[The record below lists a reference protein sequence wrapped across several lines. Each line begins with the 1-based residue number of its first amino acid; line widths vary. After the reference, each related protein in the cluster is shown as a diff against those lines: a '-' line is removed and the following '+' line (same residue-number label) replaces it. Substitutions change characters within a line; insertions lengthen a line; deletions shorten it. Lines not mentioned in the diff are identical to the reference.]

1 MQSESTPVL
10 DVDLVVVGA
19 GPAGLFAAYYA
30 GFRGWRVAVVDS
42 LPEVGGQIMAM
53 YPEKPIYDVAGFPAV
68 RGRDLVAG
76 LKEQAEPFKPHYL
89 LGHQATGL
97 RRDADGVFTLNTA
110 GGAVVTARTVV
121 VTAGIGTFTPRP
133 LPSCAGYDGN
143 GLVYFVPEPQA
154 LAGQDVVIVGGG
166 DSALDWARTL
176 DGIARSVTLV
186 HRRKTFRAHRST
198 VDKVLAAPGVEVLVD
213 HQVVDSEG
221 SPDLRSVCV
230 QDAAGQRR
238 WLDCQVVVAALGFVA
253 NLGPLAEWGIE
264 LKERHILVDSRMA
277 TTAPGVFAAGDITE
291 YPGKVRLIAVGFGEA
306 ATAVNNAAALIDP
319 AAPLFPGHSTDH
331 VA

>member
-42 LPEVGGQIMAM
+42 LPEAGGQIMAM
-53 YPEKPIYDVAGFPAV
+53 YPEKPIYDIAGFPAV
-68 RGRDLVAG
+68 RGRDLVTG
-76 LKEQAEPFKPHYL
+76 LKEQAAPFKPHYL
-89 LGHQATGL
+89 LGQQATEL
-97 RRDADGVFTLNTA
+97 RRDADGIFTLNTA
-110 GGAVVTARTVV
+110 DGAVVTAKAVV

-133 LPSCAGYDGN
+133 LPSCAGYDGG
-143 GLVYFVPEPQA
+143 GLVYFVPEPEV
-154 LAGQDVVIVGGG
+154 LAGRDVVIVGGG
-166 DSALDWARTL
+166 DSALDWAQTL

-186 HRRKTFRAHRST
+186 HRRATFRAHRST

-213 HQVVDSEG
+213 HQVVDSSG
-221 SPDLRSVCV
+221 SPDLRSICV

-238 WLDCQVVVAALGFVA
+238 WLDCQTVVAALGFVA
-253 NLGPLAEWGIE
+253 NLGPLADWGIE
-264 LKERHILVDSRMA
+264 LKDRHILVDSRMA

-319 AAPLFPGHSTDH
+319 EAPLFPGHSTDH